1 MRSYTPKQ
9 WLAIVLAI
17 SLWSVE
23 TWFLID
29 SAGWVLTPAV
39 AAIPVATAALAFLPL
54 ALDEARGWIMRAAML
69 LAAVF
74 LGAHVLGS
82 VIERTG
88 EALDTKIATA
98 SAKGE
103 ARKLLESELAASKRS
118 LTDAQRQAKAACA
131 KPWTDACHG
140 MERREKAYQARVDQL
155 TAEMVDAPVA
165 APADPVATRMA
176 AFTAGMVA
184 PATAS
189 LWRPV
194 LLPFGCLIG
203 IWSLLAFGFGKRHA
217 EPSARDSMQTSLPS
231 PELFAGDIGGGTTE
245 PKALPN
251 RPRGG
256 SGMPKELAREIIV
269 AELADGKH
277 YGSQDEL
284 AERFGRSKS
293 TISEW
298 LKEWEHDGII
308 PERTV
313 RGRCKEL
320 VAD

>member
-1 MRSYTPKQ
+1 MKHYTPKQ
-9 WLAIVLAI
+9 WLAIVLAL

-29 SAGWVLTPAV
+29 AAGWIMNPAV

-54 ALDEARGWIMRAAML
+54 ALDEASGWFMRAAML

-118 LTDAQRQAKAACA
+118 LIDAQRQAKNACA

-155 TAEMVDAPVA
+155 TAELVDAPVA
-165 APADPVATRMA
+165 APADPVATRLA
-176 AFTAGMVA
+176 AFTVGAVS

-203 IWSLLAFGFGKRHA
+203 IWSLLAFGFKRKQNA

-231 PELFAGDIGGGTTE
+231 PELFAGDIGGGLPE
-245 PKALPN
+245 PKPLPN
-251 RPRGG
+251 RPPRGG
-256 SGMPKELAREIIV
+256 MHKDIVRQIIV
-269 AELADGKH
+269 SELADGHH

-298 LKEWEHDGII
+298 LKEWEQDGII

-320 VAD
+320 AA